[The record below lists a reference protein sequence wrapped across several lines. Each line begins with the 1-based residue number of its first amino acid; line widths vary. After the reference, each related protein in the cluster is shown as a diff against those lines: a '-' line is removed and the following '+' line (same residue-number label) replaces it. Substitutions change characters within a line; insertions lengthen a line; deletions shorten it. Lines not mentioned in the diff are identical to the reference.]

1 MNESTALTVA
11 EQEAQTAL
19 AQLDPAALMP
29 AGIER
34 LENGDTGMPPRL
46 RISQPNRPIKI
57 GDEKIEPG
65 LIVNTLTGQT
75 WTDLDVVVLVF
86 LDKTRVMWPVNFD
99 TNNDP
104 ECLSNDGKVP
114 AQPLDMRPMTN
125 PQTGP
130 CDECPWAQF
139 GEDAPPRCK
148 KQRNFLVWLV
158 EQKEPAILTMQS
170 TALKSARHLT
180 TLART
185 KGLRSSVIFTT
196 TSVEDNRGSW
206 VIPAFTAGRRLTASE
221 ILELVE
227 VRGELQNL
235 VVGADVEAAEVEE
248 TPEPVEAEEMPF

>member
-1 MNESTALTVA
+1 MNENTVLTVA
-11 EQEAQTAL
+11 EQEAQKAL
-19 AQLDPAALMP
+19 AQLDPSDLMP
-29 AGIER
+29 AGVER
-34 LENGDTGMPPRL
+34 LEPGDTGMPPRL

-57 GDEKIEPG
+57 GDDKVEPG

-86 LDKTRVMWPVNFD
+86 LTKTRVMWPLNFSAD
-99 TNNDP
+99 NVP
-104 ECLSNDGKVP
+104 ECLSDNGEYP
-114 AQPLDMRPMTN
+114 AEPSDVRQMTKPLA
-125 PQTGP
+125 GP
-130 CDECPWAQF
+130 CDECREAQF
-139 GEDAPPRCK
+139 GADGDAPRCK

-170 TALKSARHLT
+170 TALRAARHLT

-185 KGLRSSVIFTT
+185 KGLRSSVLFTT

-235 VVGADVEAAEVEE
+235 VVGADVELVEVEE
-248 TPEPVEAEEMPF
+248 APDEPTEPMPF